1 MTELERIL
9 YNIGNDLD
17 LHEAC
22 QGLLR
27 YFKLD
32 YTEIS
37 PSILDASD
45 FLDEKFVLSHSA
57 LLNKIEEVRIVGAA
71 TPNTFLQESI
81 STITREELERS
92 LADERYEDM
101 IFISIDANAQM
112 TRSEIAMLTR
122 AFNRSFHYRPVVLFV
137 RHGHLLSMTTCERS
151 AYIRSGYKGEKVG
164 KVTILYRINCNKP
177 HAGHIN
183 ILDSLDITG
192 CTSFE
197 AVYQKWLYTF
207 SNELLTRKF
216 YQELSD
222 WYFWAVKEVRFPNKL
237 DDPNDDGKYNY
248 ENVIRLVTR
257 LIFVWFLK
265 EKHLIP
271 EEFFNQKFIAEH
283 LIDGFA
289 PNEQV
294 TLFGKSTESKY
305 YKAILQ
311 NLFFAMLNCPIV
323 DEETGMAT
331 NRRFCD
337 DGTDP
342 DNAKL
347 MRYKKYFINPQ
358 LFLDLANQKVPFL
371 NGGLFDCLDNRKDDI
386 YYDAFS
392 DNEKISNAL
401 EVPDFLFFGEE
412 AGKNIDLSEFYGDE
426 NKKKVSARGIID
438 ILAKYKFTI
447 EENTPYE
454 QEVSLDPE
462 LLGKVFENLLAAFN
476 PETKTT
482 ARKQTGSFY
491 TPREIVQYMVDESL
505 VEHLKRTVGT
515 DLEPKFRELV
525 SYTSNDVELT
535 DEQKKDVMQSLYNC
549 KILDPACGSG
559 AFPVGMLQ
567 QMVHIISKVDPENKM
582 WYDLIIDDA
591 TRQSR
596 AAFETESDI
605 ERNEK
610 LEDIKQSFDQSLN
623 YPDYARKLYLIEN
636 CIYGGDLQP
645 IAIQISKLRFFIS
658 LIVDQ
663 KENNDPTKNFG
674 IRPLP
679 NLEAKFVACNSLVPL
694 EKNADLFTSSE
705 DIVALEKRM
714 HEANHKIFTAK
725 SPQKKAAWRRILAE
739 SRELMAKTLMDNGF
753 VSKSSS
759 QMIASWNMFDQNS
772 SADFFDSEWM
782 FGITIGFDIVIG
794 NPPYIQLEDDNG
806 KLAKFYKPYSYET
819 FATTGDIYCL
829 FYEMGINALKEHGIL
844 CYITS
849 NKWMRTKYGEK
860 LRYYLVNNANPLL
873 LIDFAGMKIFEN
885 ATVETNILMLGRE
898 HNIVSTT
905 CFEGKDKN
913 ITSLSLIS
921 EYVKN
926 SSHKQL
932 FSSSEKWII
941 YSETETSIREKINTY
956 GVALKDKKKWRIS
969 INRGILT
976 GLNDAF
982 IIQTEIRDNI
992 INSCESENEKIATED
1007 IIRPIIRGRDIQR
1020 YKYQWDGL
1028 WIINTHNGLRRELA
1042 PINIDDFPSIKRH
1055 LDKYWDRL
1063 EARADQGNTPYNLRN
1078 CAYLNE
1084 LKKPKIIWKRIGSIL
1099 RFCFDDNQA
1108 IALDSTCFA
1117 TGEHLEYL
1125 CCLFNSK
1132 MGHYLLKDSPK
1143 TGTGDLLISVQ
1154 AVDPIK
1160 VPIPTIDDDKTFKA
1174 FLERQHKEYSIETEN
1189 EINKKIYELYHLT
1202 PEEIKFIESTDC

>member
-9 YNIGNDLD
+9 YNIGNDSD

-37 PSILDASD
+37 PSILEAED
-45 FLDEKFVLSHSA
+45 FLDEKFVKSHSE
-57 LLNKIEEVRIVGAA
+57 LLEKVDEVRIVGVA
-71 TPNTFLQESI
+71 TPDTFLQESV
-81 STITREELERS
+81 STITKEELERT
-92 LADERYEDM
+92 LAIERYEDM
-101 IFISIDANAQM
+101 FFISIDANAPM

-122 AFNRSFHYRPVVLFV
+122 AFNKSFRYKPVVLFV
-137 RHGHLLSMTTCERS
+137 RHSHLLSMTTCERS
-151 AYIRSGYKGEKVG
+151 AYIRSGYEGEKVG
-164 KVTILYRINCNKP
+164 KVTILYRINCAKP

-183 ILDSLDITG
+183 ILNSLDITG

-222 WYFWAVKEVRFPNKL
+222 WYFWAVKVVRFPNKL

-271 EEFFNQKFIAEH
+271 EEFFNQKYIAEH

-342 DNAKL
+342 DNTKL

-371 NGGLFDCLDNRKDDI
+371 NGGLFDCLDNRKDGI

-392 DNEKISNAL
+392 DNEKINDYL
-401 EVPDFLFFGEE
+401 EVPDYLFFGEE
-412 AGKNIDLSEFYGDE
+412 AGKNIDLSEFYGDD

-505 VEHLKRTVGT
+505 IEYLKRTVGP

-525 SYTSNDVELT
+525 SYTTNDVELT
-535 DEQKKDVMQSLYNC
+535 DAHKKAIMQSLYNC

-567 QMVHIISKVDPENKM
+567 QMVHIISRIDPENKM
-582 WYDLIIDDA
+582 WYDLIIEDA
-591 TRQSR
+591 TLQSR
-596 AAFETESDI
+596 AAFETESDS

-610 LEDIKQSFDQSLN
+610 LEDIKLSFDQSLN

-663 KENNDPTKNFG
+663 KENNDPAKNFG

-705 DIVALEKRM
+705 EIVALEKRM

-725 SPQKKAAWRRILAE
+725 SPQKKAAWRKILAE
-739 SRELMAKTLMDNGF
+739 SRIQMARTLMENGF
-753 VSKSSS
+753 VSKTSSK
-759 QMIASWNMFDQNS
+759 MIASWNMFDQNS

-782 FGITIGFDIVIG
+782 FDIKDGFDIIIG
-794 NPPYIQLEDDNG
+794 NPPYIQLEENEG
-806 KLAKFYKPYSYET
+806 KLAEFYKSYSYET
-819 FATTGDIYCL
+819 FDRRGDIYSL
-829 FYEMGINALKEHGIL
+829 FYERGKELLKEGGVL

-849 NKWMRTKYGEK
+849 NKWMRNDSGDKTRSFFSSKT
-860 LRYYLVNNANPLL
+860 NPLL
-873 LIDFAGMKIFEN
+873 LIDFAGLQLFSN
-885 ATVETNILMLGRE
+885 ATVETNILMFANE
-898 HNIVSTT
+898 QNAFSTRSVT
-905 CFEGKDKN
+905 
-913 ITSLSLIS
+913 IS
-921 EYVKN
+921 EKIKSVMDIVEYVQFN
-926 SSHKQL
+926 TALLSFEDSDSWVIL
-932 FSSSEKWII
+932 TPEEK
-941 YSETETSIREKINTY
+941 EVVDK
-956 GVALKDKKKWRIS
+956 VASQAKKLKDWNIA
-969 INRGILT
+969 INRGLLT
-976 GLNDAF
+976 GLNEAF
-982 IIQTEIRDNI
+982 IISDDIRSNI
-992 INSCESENEKIATED
+992 LESCATAEEKSLAD
-1007 IIRPIIRGRDIQR
+1007 SLIRPVLRGRDTKR
-1020 YKYQWDGL
+1020 YQFNWANL
-1028 WIINTHNGLRRELA
+1028 WIINTHNGV
-1042 PINIDDFPSIKRH
+1042 PGVVDPVNIQDIPSLKQH
-1055 LDKYWDRL
+1055 LDQYYPRL
-1063 EARADQGNTPYNLRN
+1063 ARRGDKGRTPYNLRN
-1078 CAYLNE
+1078 CAFLKE
-1084 LKKPKIIWKRIGSIL
+1084 LTMPKIIWGEISDKSK
-1099 RFCFDDNQA
+1099 FCYDAEGKYYCEATTF
-1108 IALDSTCFA
+1108 FM
-1117 TGEHLEYL
+1117 TGEISKFLLCYL
-1125 CCLFNSK
+1125 NSK
-1132 MGHYLLKDSPK
+1132 LSEFLFSKIATK
-1143 TGTGDLLISVQ
+1143 TGMGTVRWKKYKIEKLM
-1154 AVDPIK
+1154 
-1160 VPIPTIDDDKTFKA
+1160 VPHVNQEFKA
-1174 FLERQHKEYSIETEN
+1174 KIEDMYDQYISTANSDILKEIDNCLYKYFDLNERDVEVVEN
-1189 EINKKIYELYHLT
+1189 A
-1202 PEEIKFIESTDC
+1202 

>member
-137 RHGHLLSMTTCERS
+137 RHDHLLSMTTCERS
-151 AYIRSGYKGEKVG
+151 AYIRSGYEGEKVG

-782 FGITIGFDIVIG
+782 FDIREGFDIIIG
-794 NPPYIQLEDDNG
+794 NPPYIQLEENEG
-806 KLAKFYKPYSYET
+806 KLAEFYKNFSYTT
-819 FATTGDIYCL
+819 FDRRGDIYSL
-829 FYEMGINALKEHGIL
+829 FYERGKGLLKEGGVL

-849 NKWMRTKYGEK
+849 NKWMRNDSGDKTRGFFSSKT
-860 LRYYLVNNANPLL
+860 NPLL
-873 LIDFAGMKIFEN
+873 LIDFAGLQLFSN
-885 ATVETNILMLGRE
+885 ATVETNILMFANEKNTFLTKSVT
-898 HNIVSTT
+898 VS
-905 CFEGKDKN
+905 KKM
-913 ITSLSLIS
+913 
-921 EYVKN
+921 N
-926 SSHKQL
+926 SVMEMVDYIEANHTLLPYPDSDSWVI
-932 FSSSEKWII
+932 FTPEEKSVI
-941 YSETETSIREKINTY
+941 EKIRTKSTLLGSWDIDINFGIKTGYNT
-956 GVALKDKKKWRIS
+956 
-969 INRGILT
+969 
-976 GLNDAF
+976 AF
-982 IIQTEIRDNI
+982 IIDTATKDSILTSCTSTEELSISTDLI
-992 INSCESENEKIATED
+992 K
-1007 IIRPIIRGRDIQR
+1007 PVIRGRDTKR
-1020 YKYQWDGL
+1020 YQFNWGDM
-1028 WIINTHNGLRRELA
+1028 WIINTHNGIPGKLA
-1042 PINIDDFPSIKRH
+1042 PVDINKIPSIKAF
-1055 LDKYWDRL
+1055 LDKHIVKLTTRSDKGR
-1063 EARADQGNTPYNLRN
+1063 TPYHLRN
-1078 CAYLNE
+1078 CAYVE
-1084 LKKPKIIWKRIGSIL
+1084 DFKKPKIIWGEISDKSK
-1099 RFCFDDNQA
+1099 FCYDEDGKYYCEATTF
-1108 IALDSTCFA
+1108 FM
-1117 TGEHLEYL
+1117 TGEISKFLLCYL
-1125 CCLFNSK
+1125 NSK
-1132 MGHYLLKDSPK
+1132 VSEFLFSKIATKTGMGTVRWKKYKIEKLMVPHVDQELKDKIESLYD
-1143 TGTGDLLISVQ
+1143 TYVSTS
-1154 AVDPIK
+1154 DPDILK
-1160 VPIPTIDDDKTFKA
+1160 TIDYCLYSYFDLNEKDIEVIEKA
-1174 FLERQHKEYSIETEN
+1174 
-1189 EINKKIYELYHLT
+1189 
-1202 PEEIKFIESTDC
+1202 